1 VRTAAAAASPQQMP
15 MIRASGVDDDEDLLV
30 AQNRWSVV
38 DRRHQIEVAVVV
50 VVLDHPCSLESAG
63 PWVAC

>member
-1 VRTAAAAASPQQMP
+1 MP